1 MDWQKLI
8 LKSVGMI
15 TPVLAVLC
23 VAAAIRYF
31 VYCVWIRGAALI
43 VAAIAVCIFGYAVYF
58 ILQNLIKRKN

>member
-8 LKSVGMI
+8 LKSVSVI
-15 TPVLAVLC
+15 TPVLSVLC
-23 VAAAIRYF
+23 LAAAIRYF
-31 VYCVWIRGAALI
+31 VSCVWIRGAASI